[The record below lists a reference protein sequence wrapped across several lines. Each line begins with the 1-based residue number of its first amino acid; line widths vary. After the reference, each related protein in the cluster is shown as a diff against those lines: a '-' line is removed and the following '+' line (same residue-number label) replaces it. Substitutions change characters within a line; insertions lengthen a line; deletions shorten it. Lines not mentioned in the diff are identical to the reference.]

1 MVRIL
6 IRVVFLWLICV
17 ISAWAEV
24 ISEEEMAARIFA
36 PMSMGERLTDDWIFE
51 LLNSGGA
58 HAGYVFQTEPMAAL
72 PGFSGAPINMLV
84 VLDLEGRFVDVQLLT
99 HNEPMAVGTPYGGA
113 TDGSRLTYLDGVT
126 KATASVR
133 IAHESILAATLK
145 VAREKMGG
153 VSAAQPAFPDPDVIE
168 DLSFADLKEQG
179 LITHKR
185 LRNREL
191 GTFFAG
197 TIWADDDPEAQ
208 AAPDEAFLD
217 LWVCCLMTL
226 PQLHHLK
233 EQARL
238 IRITV
243 VDKKGNLRSL

>member
-1 MVRIL
+1 
-6 IRVVFLWLICV
+6 
-17 ISAWAEV
+17 
-24 ISEEEMAARIFA
+24 
-36 PMSMGERLTDDWIFE
+36 MSMGERLTDDWIFE

-99 HNEPMAVGTPYGGA
+99 HNEPIFVSGLGETCFHAFMEQYGGLSIHAPMAVGTPYGGA

-153 VSAAQPAFPDPDVIE
+153 VSAAPPAFPDPDVIE
-168 DLSFADLKEQG
+168 DLSFADLQEQG

-185 LRNREL
+185 LRNR
-191 GTFFAG
+191 
-197 TIWADDDPEAQ
+197 
-208 AAPDEAFLD
+208 
-217 LWVCCLMTL
+217 
-226 PQLHHLK
+226 
-233 EQARL
+233 
-238 IRITV
+238 
-243 VDKKGNLRSL
+243 